1 MDGEIKKGMKVEI
14 LTIKGKKNVVGI
26 VEDLGIKTEGK
37 QLLVR
42 LKSGEIGRVQK
53 IIDEKQRTEV
63 EELLKKGESQKIEF
77 KSEALWS
84 LNYTTHQINESKS
97 YELHAYKQK
106 ASKVIIAKSIAALMN
121 SYGGILVLGVKE
133 KKENSNYEIIGIEK
147 DLEKLKEQK
156 KDFSLDGYK
165 RMIIDDIIRPYFPA
179 KIYNKINYFLEF
191 KFENFEGKNVCLI
204 KVNPS
209 EFPVFLSLEGRK
221 IFMIRTETQTRQIQ
235 DEELVEYCMER
246 FK

>member
-1 MDGEIKKGMKVEI
+1 MESEIKKGLKVEI
-14 LTIKGKKNVVGI
+14 ITTKDKKKVIGI
-26 VEDLGIKTEGK
+26 VEDVGIKTEGK
-37 QLLVR
+37 KLLVR
-42 LKSGEIGRVQK
+42 LKSGEIGRVQR
-53 IIDEKQRTEV
+53 IIDEKQKTEV
-63 EELLKKGESQKIEF
+63 EELVRKGESQKVEF
-77 KSEALWS
+77 KSEVLWS
-84 LNYTTHQINESKS
+84 LNYNTHQIKESKS
-97 YELHAYKQK
+97 YELHTFKQK

-121 SYGGILVLGVKE
+121 NEGGVLVLGVKE
-133 KKENSNYEIIGIEK
+133 KKENSNYEVVGIEK

-165 RMIIDDIIRPYFPA
+165 RMIIDEIIRPYFPP

-204 KVNPS
+204 KINPS

-246 FK
+246 FS